1 MISVNIDTDP
11 HFRRII
17 VNEDKCT
24 KCQLCI
30 PSCPSAAFSDLN
42 LFSYEADLCFGC
54 SNCLE
59 YCPYDALDFENWSAS
74 NPLELNRLF
83 LLGAS
88 AFEIHLGKDLEALEN
103 FYLKLDL
110 NSIKLESFSIG
121 SEKMTDEELAESA
134 IFIAKMTREQANF
147 KDRLIIIQ
155 CDGIPQSGARL
166 PNSTDKDLKSIH
178 NANVVLKALKENN
191 LLLPNIFVQI
201 AGGVDD
207 KSLTKAHAL
216 GVEIHGVAIGSWLRK
231 KILKLDIEE
240 AKHLCRKIIN
250 QSKANAKNHEN
261 LSVQKEI

>member
-1 MISVNIDTDP
+1 MISVNIDKDP

-42 LFSYEADLCFGC
+42 LFTYEADLCFGC

-103 FYLKLDL
+103 FYLKLNL
-110 NSIKLESFSIG
+110 NSVKLESFSIG
-121 SEKMTDEELAESA
+121 SEKMTDDELAESA
-134 IFIAKMTREQANF
+134 IFIVNMTREQANF

-166 PNSTDKDLKSIH
+166 SNNSAKDLKSIH
-178 NANVVLKALKENN
+178 NADLVLKTLKKNN

-201 AGGVDD
+201 AGGIDD
-207 KSLTKAHAL
+207 KSLAKAHAL

-231 KILKLDIEE
+231 KILEVDTEE
-240 AKHLCRKIIN
+240 AKDLCKKIIS
-250 QSKANAKNHEN
+250 QSKLNAEN
-261 LSVQKEI
+261 YDILSVQK

>member
-1 MISVNIDTDP
+1 MVSVNTDKDP
-11 HFRRII
+11 HFRRIVI
-17 VNEDKCT
+17 NEDKCT

-30 PSCPSAAFSDLN
+30 PSCPSVAFSDLN
-42 LFSYEADLCFGC
+42 LFTYEADLCFGC

-121 SEKMTDEELAESA
+121 SEKMTDEELTESA
-134 IFIAKMTREQANF
+134 IFIVKMACQQANF

-166 PNSTDKDLKSIH
+166 LDNADKDLKSIH
-178 NANVVLKALKENN
+178 NADLVLKALKENN

-207 KSLTKAHAL
+207 KSLAKARAL
-216 GVEIHGVAIGSWLRK
+216 GVGIHGVAIGSWLRK
-231 KILKLDIEE
+231 KILELVIEE

-250 QSKANAKNHEN
+250 QSKLNAGNYKNI
-261 LSVQKEI
+261 SVQK